1 MAIAF
6 VDAADWPSEDE
17 DGPNRDLARTIKFN
31 EDEITRLADRMGR
44 LPNVFQE
51 KAISIIIRENPSMD
65 QHEIDLVRL
74 NQETLFELDD
84 FLRVTFEIDSRAAEL
99 KENAVKK
106 REEAER
112 MDLDD
117 SRG

>member
-1 MAIAF
+1 
-6 VDAADWPSEDE
+6 
-17 DGPNRDLARTIKFN
+17 
-31 EDEITRLADRMGR
+31 
-44 LPNVFQE
+44 
-51 KAISIIIRENPSMD
+51 MD

-112 MDLDD
+112 MDLESRH